1 MLRGVGGGPYGTG
14 GVSEMVVAILRC
26 SGSLLDEI
34 LGWFACWLTT
44 VNTSSRGLYDLRHA
58 AQRSQPEIYQ

>member
-1 MLRGVGGGPYGTG
+1 
-14 GVSEMVVAILRC
+14 MVVAILRC

-44 VNTSSRGLYDLRHA
+44 PRQHILTRAL
-58 AQRSQPEIYQ
+58 